1 MDPFQYKNYTV
12 ISLVFLLNTGEAD
25 GISATGQANLPS
37 ATTGCELGRAVSVLQ
52 VYVTDFSSPS
62 RPIPPHLCCI
72 LPELGRPKRS
82 PEEHFPTQ
90 LYCRVTSE
98 RNVDSAAGLSR
109 QTFSFHGS
117 RGSQTT
123 IIHEKPPR

>member
-52 VYVTDFSSPS
+52 VYVTDFGSLS
-62 RPIPPHLCCI
+62 RPIPSHLRCI
-72 LPELGRPKRS
+72 LQELGRPKRR
-82 PEEHFPTQ
+82 PESTFQPSCTA
-90 LYCRVTSE
+90 VTSE

-109 QTFSFHGS
+109 QAFSFHGS
-117 RGSQTT
+117 RGSQTPT
-123 IIHEKPPR
+123 IHEKLPR